1 MTTTTGY
8 RMPERDLCADLAV
21 DTDPELGDSVNVC
34 RASNRHM
41 RLYVAAWMLFD
52 DVHAAHALYTCSGDP
67 GLLDKPGR
75 LTTSAIAAEVARLKA
90 DPAEQWDR

>member
-1 MTTTTGY
+1 MAF
-8 RMPERDLCADLAV
+8 RMPTTDMVADLQVTPDRDLDDA
-21 DTDPELGDSVNVC
+21 ENVC
-34 RASNRHM
+34 RASNRHL